1 MYDSNFINGRIL
13 IDLDFFPFHV
23 RVRRV
28 ESNYLNAVIK
38 NLSVANLNKDNN
50 DMYTLISAKGK

>member
-1 MYDSNFINGRIL
+1 MYDSNFINGRFL
-13 IDLDFFPFHV
+13 IDLDFFFHV

-38 NLSVANLNKDNN
+38 NLSVANLNKDKN

>member
-13 IDLDFFPFHV
+13 IDLDFFSSCSCTN
-23 RVRRV
+23 RV

-38 NLSVANLNKDNN
+38 NLSVANLNKDKN
-50 DMYTLISAKGK
+50 DMYILISAKGK